1 MNCKSCGNE
10 INEDAAFCS
19 KCGVPVEQ
27 PRIDTEIQTEP
38 TEAQAEAVHPKI
50 SLWKICKYAI
60 LAIAIIIGIGRAL
73 DPYSNILYIDEM
85 RESYKCAQEVILDNL
100 STTVAEFPP
109 FEPDFVTQRA
119 EKIEYE
125 GEEYMVRTVTAYV
138 EAENIFGAMM
148 KCNYVVEI
156 GLPVDRTVD
165 NYIYTIIELN

>member
-1 MNCKSCGNE
+1 MNCKSCGSE
-10 INEDAAFCS
+10 LSDDAVFCS
-19 KCGVPVEQ
+19 KCGTPVEQ
-27 PRIDTEIQTEP
+27 PAAVEDIPVDP
-38 TEAQAEAVHPKI
+38 QAEAVHPKT
-50 SLWKICKYAI
+50 SLWKIIRYVI
-60 LAIAIIIGIGRAL
+60 LAIAIIFGIGRAL
-73 DPYSNILYIDEM
+73 DPYSNIMYIDEM